1 MLEKSEILDLI
12 MNLICFSIQFLNYI
26 GHGEKRKNGKMI

>member
-1 MLEKSEILDLI
+1 MLKKSEVLDLI

-26 GHGEKRKNGKMI
+26 GHEEKRHKRKMN

>member
-1 MLEKSEILDLI
+1 MLKKSQILDLI

-26 GHGEKRKNGKMI
+26 GHEEKRQNRKMN